1 MERTAA
7 TLERLNKTL
16 AVLAPPYGEERDTA
30 RRKFCKTSVSA
41 AGFGASL
48 AVERARTAFAGLGI
62 RFRIQEFVGLF
73 GWLLGQWLNTLHG
86 TPLTALPTPQKKT
99 HAVGNKKGSHA
110 DFFGVEGWQRCLT

>member
-41 AGFGASL
+41 VGFGASL
-48 AVERARTAFAGLGI
+48 AEERARTAFAGLGI
-62 RFRIQEFVGLF
+62 RFRIQG
-73 GWLLGQWLNTLHG
+73 
-86 TPLTALPTPQKKT
+86 
-99 HAVGNKKGSHA
+99 
-110 DFFGVEGWQRCLT
+110 

>member
-1 MERTAA
+1 M
-7 TLERLNKTL
+7 NNTL

-62 RFRIQEFVGLF
+62 RFRIQGFVGLF
-73 GWLLGQWLNTLHG
+73 GWSLGQWLNTLHG

-99 HAVGNKKGSHA
+99 HAVGN
-110 DFFGVEGWQRCLT
+110 